1 MEAQFKITIDAHKK
15 ETLRAINDMK
25 REGKKDL
32 TAVDSKLLK
41 MIADIRI
48 AQTNSDEDKE
58 SLSKDF
64 SKLEKLV
71 NDMNDLKEDKTSV
84 VEHIANEAKKNM

>member
-48 AQTNSDEDKE
+48 A
-58 SLSKDF
+58 
-64 SKLEKLV
+64 
-71 NDMNDLKEDKTSV
+71 
-84 VEHIANEAKKNM
+84 